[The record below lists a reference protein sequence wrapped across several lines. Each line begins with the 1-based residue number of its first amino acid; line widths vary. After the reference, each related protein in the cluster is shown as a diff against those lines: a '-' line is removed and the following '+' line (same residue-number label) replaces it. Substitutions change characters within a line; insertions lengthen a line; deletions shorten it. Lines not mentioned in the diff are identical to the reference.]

1 MANRNMQHKA
11 MVGRQRMRRAYLKPY
26 TMPRY
31 IVPNADTL
39 AEYQHRVN
47 SMKRGE
53 LARSLRI
60 SPERQAVIDLAEKI
74 LEGIDPDRCI
84 TMGTLKYFF
93 NANYTKNV
101 FVDERLRYSL
111 NYTSRTRAMQAFELK
126 RITWWGELT
135 SKGDTPP

>member
-1 MANRNMQHKA
+1 MANRNMLHKA

-39 AEYQHRVN
+39 SEYQHRVD

-60 SPERQAVIDLAEKI
+60 SPERKAALDAAEKI
-74 LEGIDPDRCI
+74 LEGIDPDRCVS
-84 TMGTLKYFF
+84 MGELKYFF
-93 NANYTKNV
+93 NADYTKNV
-101 FVDERLRYSL
+101 FVDDRLRYSL
-111 NYTSRTRAMQAFELK
+111 NYTSRTTAMHAFKNK
-126 RITWWGELT
+126 RITWWGELE
-135 SKGDTPP
+135 KGATPP